1 MGKNVTLNNSTLVI
15 LSETFRQFTRKL
27 ISQRY
32 RFIMTGIF
40 TFNQDVNNIYSS
52 YFKRESS
59 DYRDVTLVSQ
69 EGDFFEAHKL
79 VLSAWSEFFN
89 QVLNKTKPGNNPII
103 YLHGID
109 TFRRLLT
116 MSTLE
121 VSLFLRA

>member
-15 LSETFRQFTRKL
+15 LSETFRPFTRKL

-69 EGDFFEAHKL
+69 EGDFLAEDDNVNVVEIYTKYGIQ
-79 VLSAWSEFFN
+79 SEWM
-89 QVLNKTKPGNNPII
+89 L
-103 YLHGID
+103 
-109 TFRRLLT
+109 
-116 MSTLE
+116 
-121 VSLFLRA
+121 A